1 MSVVEISFIDV
12 LLVATGVLAV
22 VVVALSRLIRSLP
35 VSEPLVALLAGVVLG
50 PAVTGVLDVPPLTE
64 ESQHLHEASRLLL
77 ALSVVAVALRYPSG
91 AVRRRW
97 RPVALLLLVVMPL
110 MAVTTAALSA
120 AVLGVGL
127 GAAALLGAALAPTD
141 PVLSASVVSGRP
153 AEETL
158 PDRDREVLSLESG
171 ANDGLAF
178 PLVIA
183 ALAVAAPLTAGAAT
197 AEAAYAVAGA
207 IALGGA
213 LGWLAARALAYA
225 EKHREAERT
234 PTLLFT
240 AFLALGVLGA
250 SGLLRLDGVLA
261 AFAAGIA
268 YNLAGLG
275 DERARDAGIN
285 ESVNRMAALPLF
297 VYLGAVLPWGE
308 WAALGW
314 RGGRVRGR
322 GACAA
327 SPAVAAAPRP
337 APATRAGGRGVPRVV
352 RPHRRLR
359 GVLPHPR
366 GRARRRDTGAARRGL
381 AHRHR
386 QPRHARHNV
395 LTWRRPL
402 PPHCGLSPGALRG
415 YPPRS
420 IRQHPYEA
428 AGGSHEV
435 RPR

>member
-1 MSVVEISFIDV
+1 MVEISFIDV
-12 LLVATGVLAV
+12 LLVATGALAV
-22 VVVALSRLIRSLP
+22 AVVAVSRLIRSWP
-35 VSEPLVALLAGVVLG
+35 VSEPLIAVLVGVVLG
-50 PAVTGVLDVPPLTE
+50 PQVTGALDVPPLTQE
-64 ESQHLHEASRLLL
+64 WKHLHEASRLLL

-97 RPVALLLLVVMPL
+97 RPVALLILVVMPL

-141 PVLSASVVSGRP
+141 PVLASSVVTGGP

-171 ANDGLAF
+171 SNDGLAF
-178 PLVIA
+178 PLVIGA
-183 ALAVAAPLTAGAAT
+183 IAVAAPLTAGAA
-197 AEAAYAVAGA
+197 AREALYAVAGA
-207 IALGGA
+207 IALGGT

-225 EKHREAERT
+225 EKHHDAERT

-268 YNLAGLG
+268 YNLAGEG
-275 DERARDAGIN
+275 DERARDAGLN

-297 VYLGAVLPWGE
+297 VYLGAVLPWAE

-314 RGGRVRGR
+314 QATLLAIAVLLLRRLPWLLLLAGPLRLGRADATYLGWFGPIGVSALFYLTLVAER
-322 GACAA
+322 GAATPQLLAA
-327 SPAVAAAPRP
+327 GSLIVTASLVAHG
-337 APATRAGGRGVPRVV
+337 T
-352 RPHRRLR
+352 
-359 GVLPHPR
+359 
-366 GRARRRDTGAARRGL
+366 TS
-381 AHRHR
+381 
-386 QPRHARHNV
+386 
-395 LTWRRPL
+395 
-402 PPHCGLSPGALRG
+402 SPGVTLYR
-415 YPPRS
+415 RS
-420 IRQHPYEA
+420 
-428 AGGSHEV
+428 AG
-435 RPR
+435 

>member
-1 MSVVEISFIDV
+1 VVEISFIDV
-12 LLVATGVLAV
+12 LLVATGALAV

-35 VSEPLVALLAGVVLG
+35 VSEPLVALLVGVVLG
-50 PAVTGVLDVPPLTE
+50 PQVLVALDVPPLTQE
-64 ESQHLHEASRLLL
+64 WKHLHEVSRLLL
-77 ALSVVAVALRYPSG
+77 ALSVVAVALRYPSE
-91 AVRRRW
+91 AVRRQW

-110 MAVTTAALSA
+110 MGVTTAALSA
-120 AVLGVGL
+120 AVLGAGL
-127 GAAALLGAALAPTD
+127 GAAVLLGAALAPTD
-141 PVLSASVVSGRP
+141 PVLASSVVTGRP

-178 PLVIA
+178 PLVLA

-213 LGWLAARALAYA
+213 FGWLAARALAFA

-240 AFLALGVLGA
+240 AFLALAVLGA

-268 YNLAGLG
+268 YNLAGEG
-275 DERARDAGIN
+275 DERARDAGLN

-314 RGGRVRGR
+314 RGIALAVAVLLLRRLPWLLLLARPLRLGRADAAYLGWFGPIGVSAVFYLTLVAER
-322 GACAA
+322 GAATPELLAA
-327 SPAVAAAPRP
+327 GSLIVTASLVAHGTTSSPGVAVYRRRTAGRPRAPR
-337 APATRAGGRGVPRVV
+337 G
-352 RPHRRLR
+352 
-359 GVLPHPR
+359 
-366 GRARRRDTGAARRGL
+366 
-381 AHRHR
+381 
-386 QPRHARHNV
+386 
-395 LTWRRPL
+395 
-402 PPHCGLSPGALRG
+402 
-415 YPPRS
+415 
-420 IRQHPYEA
+420 
-428 AGGSHEV
+428 
-435 RPR
+435 

>member
-12 LLVATGVLAV
+12 LLVATGALAV

-35 VSEPLVALLAGVVLG
+35 VSEPLVALLVGVVLG
-50 PAVTGVLDVPPLTE
+50 PLVTGAIDVPPLTQE
-64 ESQHLHEASRLLL
+64 WKHLHEASRLLL
-77 ALSVVAVALRYPSG
+77 ALSVMAVALRYPSE

-127 GAAALLGAALAPTD
+127 GVAALLGAALAPTD
-141 PVLSASVVSGRP
+141 PVLASSVVTGRR

-183 ALAVAAPLTAGAAT
+183 AIAVAAPLTARAAT
-197 AEAAYAVAGA
+197 AEVVYAVAAA

-213 LGWLAARALAYA
+213 LGWLGARALAYA

-250 SGLLRLDGVLA
+250 SGLLSLDGVLA

-268 YNLAGLG
+268 YNLAGEG
-275 DERARDAGIN
+275 DERARDAGLN
-285 ESVNRMAALPLF
+285 ESVNRMTALPFF
-297 VYLGAVLPWGE
+297 VYLGAVLPWDE
-308 WAALGW
+308 WVALGW
-314 RGGRVRGR
+314 RGIALAVAVLLLRRLPWLLLLARPLRLGRADATYLGWFGPIGVSAVFYLTLLAER
-322 GACAA
+322 GAATPELLAAGSLIVTASLAAHGTTA
-327 SPAVAAAPRP
+327 SPGVALYRR
-337 APATRAGGRGVPRVV
+337 TAG
-352 RPHRRLR
+352 
-359 GVLPHPR
+359 
-366 GRARRRDTGAARRGL
+366 
-381 AHRHR
+381 
-386 QPRHARHNV
+386 
-395 LTWRRPL
+395 
-402 PPHCGLSPGALRG
+402 
-415 YPPRS
+415 
-420 IRQHPYEA
+420 
-428 AGGSHEV
+428 
-435 RPR
+435 